1 VVVVDCT
8 AGAVVAIIIINPIPT
23 VTIIPVCPPMI
34 STTVLVHQPGV
45 VKKKVG
51 VATSVVGYVLY
62 CVYSVSL
69 SLTCFVI
76 IMHPD

>member
-34 STTVLVHQPGV
+34 STTVLVHRPGV

-51 VATSVVGYVLY
+51 VATNAVGYVFV
-62 CVYSVSL
+62 VYSTTKPMRWRL
-69 SLTCFVI
+69 LLLL
-76 IMHPD
+76 